1 MYLYYIYIFIFKG
14 IIGFLIFKVL
24 RAFSII
30 FQSYPALVK
39 GLCLFLSCPEGF
51 DVMQNIT

>member
-1 MYLYYIYIFIFKG
+1 MYMHLFKG
-14 IIGFLIFKVL
+14 IVGFYIFKVF

-30 FQSYPALVK
+30 FQLYPALVK
-39 GLCLFLSCPEGF
+39 LLCFFLSCPEGY

>member
-30 FQSYPALVK
+30 FQLYPALVK
-39 GLCLFLSCPEGF
+39 RLCLFLSCPEGF